1 MSVRFF
7 FFVLTGTNRCVTILF
22 RRMKLV
28 KKTFYKKLG
37 ISIVASTSLA
47 SQLPAVS
54 ALTVIS
60 STGEEYEV
68 SETLQESP
76 GNSNF
81 SLPNVSPTYG

>member
-1 MSVRFF
+1 M
-7 FFVLTGTNRCVTILF
+7 
-22 RRMKLV
+22 

-37 ISIVASTSLA
+37 ISIVASTLLA

-76 GNSNF
+76 GNNNF
-81 SLPNVSPTYG
+81 SLPMFHRLMVNFLQVGRKQLLGVTT